1 MRLWLFDLTMRERR
15 TMVGC
20 FGGWALD
27 ALDVQVYSF
36 IIPTLLATWRIS
48 KGEAGLLG
56 TVALLASALGGWF
69 AGALADRLGRVRAEL
84 PLSE

>member
-36 IIPTLLATWRIS
+36 IIPTLL
-48 KGEAGLLG
+48 G